1 MRFPSVLVLLLA
13 VTVSGCGED
22 PEGPAAH
29 LPVSSL
35 SRRWLEIKTALLNG
49 GEPPFNSLD
58 LRARIEDFNSAV
70 DRFSASPAGS
80 LYQIQQPRITEP
92 VTVIGESAERLLS
105 AAQAGDK
112 AAVFTVVL
120 EIDAALDQLQSIDTG
135 ISNTI
140 QLRYFQLF
148 FFFTLL
154 VIITILAVWLL
165 NRRLRNAV
173 SRERRSLIFSRETAL
188 AQEEERSRL
197 ARELHDTVA
206 QDLWRLSFQADSI
219 GGAAGEEERRR
230 LCREVVEGQRELI
243 KRIRT
248 ICNTLIPPDFRSQG
262 LAGALRGL
270 CYNFRQRTGIEC
282 ALTVQEGLNID
293 LLGEEAQ
300 LQCFRIMQECLT
312 NIEKHAQAGEA
323 AVLVSNG
330 APGTGRGEPGSP
342 AVLRINV
349 SDNGRG
355 FTVPDGDSRLR
366 LRTAGRLGLWTMY
379 ERAAALGG
387 TLVIDSEEGEGAHI
401 TLEVPLL
408 QNPSGG

>member
-1 MRFPSVLVLLLA
+1 MVLILA
-13 VTVSGCGED
+13 VMVSGCGEE
-22 PEGPAAH
+22 PEGGRPAAY

-35 SRRWLEIKTALLNG
+35 SRRWLEIKTDLLEG
-49 GEPPFNSLD
+49 GGAPFNTVD
-58 LRARIEDFNSAV
+58 LRTRLEDFTGAL

-80 LYQIQQPRITEP
+80 LYQIQQPRIAEP
-92 VTVIGESAERLLS
+92 VTAIGESAERLLP
-105 AAQAGDK
+105 AALAGDE
-112 AAVFTVVL
+112 AAVFAGVL
-120 EIDAALDQLQSIDTG
+120 EIDRALDQLQSIDTG

-173 SRERRSLIFSRETAL
+173 SRERQSLIFSRETAL
-188 AQEEERSRL
+188 AQEQERSRL

-206 QDLWRLSFQADSI
+206 QDLWRLSFQTDRI
-219 GGAAGEEERRR
+219 GGAAGEEERRL

-243 KRIRT
+243 KRVRA
-248 ICNTLIPPDFRSQG
+248 ICNTLIPPDFQRQG

-282 ALTVQEGLNID
+282 ALTVQEGLELD
-293 LLGEEAQ
+293 PLGAEAQ
-300 LQCFRIMQECLT
+300 LQCFRVVQECLM
-312 NIEKHAQAGEA
+312 NIEKHARAREA

-330 APGTGRGEPGSP
+330 GRGKGRGEPGGP

-355 FTVPDGDSRLR
+355 FPVPDGDSRLR
-366 LRTAGRLGLWTMY
+366 LRTAGHLGLWTMY

-387 TLVIDSEEGEGAHI
+387 TLAIDSEEGEGAHI
-401 TLEVPLL
+401 TLEVPLV
-408 QNPSGG
+408 QNPAGG

>member
-1 MRFPSVLVLLLA
+1 MRFRLIVVLILA
-13 VTVSGCGED
+13 IMVSGCGED
-22 PEGPAAH
+22 PEGGRPAAY

-58 LRARIEDFNSAV
+58 LRARLEDFNGAL

-80 LYQIQQPRITEP
+80 LYQIQQPRIAEP
-92 VTVIGESAERLLS
+92 VTAIGESAGKLLP
-105 AAQAGDK
+105 AVRAGDR
-112 AAVFTVVL
+112 AAVFALML
-120 EIDAALDQLQSIDTG
+120 EIDGALDQLQSIDTG

-154 VIITILAVWLL
+154 VIMSILAVWLL
-165 NRRLRNAV
+165 NRRLKNAV

-188 AQEEERSRL
+188 AQEQERSRL

-206 QDLWRLSFQADSI
+206 QDLWRLSFQTDSI
-219 GGAAGEEERRR
+219 GRAGGEEERRL

-243 KRIRT
+243 NRIRT
-248 ICNTLIPPDFRSQG
+248 ICNTLIPPDFQSQG
-262 LAGALRGL
+262 LTGALCGL

-282 ALTVQEGLNID
+282 ALTVQEGLMLD
-293 LLGEEAQ
+293 PLGAEAQ
-300 LQCFRIMQECLT
+300 LQCFRVVQECLT
-312 NIEKHAQAGEA
+312 NIEKHAQAREA

-330 APGTGRGEPGSP
+330 PPGSP

-349 SDNGRG
+349 SDDGRG

-366 LRTAGRLGLWTMY
+366 LRTAGRFGLWAMY

-387 TLVIDSEEGEGAHI
+387 TLVIDSEEGEGAYI
-401 TLEVPLL
+401 TLEVPLV
-408 QNPSGG
+408 QNPAGG